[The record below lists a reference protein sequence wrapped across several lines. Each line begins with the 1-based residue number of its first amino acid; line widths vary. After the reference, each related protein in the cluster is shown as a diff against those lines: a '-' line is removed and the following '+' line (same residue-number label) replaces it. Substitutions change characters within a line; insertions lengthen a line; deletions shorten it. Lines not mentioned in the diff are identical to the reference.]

1 MFVLYEVLLYL
12 AFVVALP
19 WFIVVGILRGKYL
32 SNFGVRLGV
41 YRDAPSKHD
50 LWLHAVSV
58 GEVLAARPVIEKLVE
73 RRPDLRLVI
82 TTTTITGQH
91 LAQRLFP
98 AATVAYFPFDF
109 SFAVRRF
116 LDHFSPRAFANM
128 ETEIWPNVARLAGRR
143 GLKMVLANGRI
154 SDRSFPRYLALRPIL
169 KKIFS
174 WYSAIL
180 ARDHI
185 DRERFVAIGAPPE
198 RVEVSGNV
206 KFDFH
211 AEGKVL
217 EVEEGLRRMIGQRHV
232 FIAGSTV
239 EGEDELLIPELPR
252 WIEALNCFV
261 IVAPRK
267 PERFEIVAGLLAAS
281 PVRFVRRT
289 EIERRER
296 DPEQPVDLL
305 LLDSFGE
312 LATLY
317 RYADAAFV
325 GGSLVPAG
333 GHNPIEP
340 AAVGAPVAFGPHMS
354 NFREIAATFLEQNA
368 AVEVRDVT
376 ELEAFVRRM
385 IEDPAA
391 REACSRRGRE
401 TVERNR
407 GAAERTANRILEL
420 LD

>member
-1 MFVLYEVLLYL
+1 
-12 AFVVALP
+12 
-19 WFIVVGILRGKYL
+19 
-32 SNFGVRLGV
+32 
-41 YRDAPSKHD
+41 
-50 LWLHAVSV
+50 
-58 GEVLAARPVIEKLVE
+58 
-73 RRPDLRLVI
+73 
-82 TTTTITGQH
+82 
-91 LAQRLFP
+91 
-98 AATVAYFPFDF
+98 
-109 SFAVRRF
+109 
-116 LDHFSPRAFANM
+116 M

-217 EVEEGLRRMIGQRHV
+217 EVEEELKRMIGPRHV

-239 EGEDELLIPELPR
+239 DGEDELLIPELPR
-252 WIEALNCFV
+252 WIGALNCFV

-289 EIERRER
+289 EIDRRDR
-296 DPEQPVDLL
+296 DPDQPVDLL

-340 AAVGAPVAFGPHMS
+340 AAVGAPVAFGPYMS

-368 AVEVRDVT
+368 AVEVRDVP